1 MKQNILA
8 SQFHTRQSANEGI
21 DLPLYLPDG
30 TATEHSIKIRGV
42 DSEVFRRAEIESR
55 RRAMEAAATK
65 GKEGVG
71 PSEQLEERLFLIASL
86 VISWSFEQECTVE
99 NVKTFLREAPQVADQ
114 IDSLA
119 AKRSLFF
126 KKGSTNSQPLPALSS
141 S

>member
-1 MKQNILA
+1 MKENTSP

-21 DLPLYLPDG
+21 DLPLSLPDG
-30 TATEHSIKIRGV
+30 TATEHKIKIRGV
-42 DSEVFRRAEIESR
+42 DSEVFRKAEIESR

-65 GKEGVG
+65 GKEGIA

-86 VISWSFEQECTVE
+86 VISWSFEQECTIE
-99 NVKTFLREAPQVADQ
+99 NVKAFLREAPQVADQ

-126 KKGSTNSQPLPALSS
+126 KKGSVNSVVSPDPSLN
-141 S
+141 